1 MSFTITITADT
12 KEIERLIVNLDNA
25 TDEVIRTLAEEFVG
39 HAFLYAPF
47 EFGAL
52 RTSIHAINMGNAY
65 QRIQPEVDY
74 AIYQELGT
82 YKMAAHPFL
91 TPAIE
96 QMSGEFLSPETW
108 QPLFT

>member
-1 MSFTITITADT
+1 MSFSISVTVDTAELERIAGQLDT
-12 KEIERLIVNLDNA
+12 KSS
-25 TDEVIRTLAEEFVG
+25 EVIRTLGFKAEG
-39 HAFLYAPF
+39 YAKTYAPVDT
-47 EFGAL
+47 GAL
-52 RTSIHAINMGNAY
+52 RDSIHTIDMQPAWV
-65 QRIQPEVDY
+65 RVQPEVYY

-96 QMSGEFLSPETW
+96 QISGEFLSPETW